1 MGVKLVPCDPTTPLG
16 GDDLALDALACAY
29 DEAVCRDAN
38 AAGSGD
44 ESLSSALELLARIT
58 IHVPHLMVLMTALE
72 DTEDA
77 DAHACLAR
85 EARRQSAGVLRL
97 GQRALEV
104 HARDVG
110 YAAST
115 WRENTIAQA
124 GVALSDANGREAGDE
139 LGQAMR
145 ALDEASCSLAAAITA
160 LPADRMDVPAHL
172 AGAQGGWLPCYVRAR
187 HHAAD
192 GHP

>member
-1 MGVKLVPCDPTTPLG
+1 VPCDPKTPLG
-16 GDDLALDALACAY
+16 GDDLARDALACAY
-29 DEAVCRDAN
+29 DEACRDAD
-38 AAGSGD
+38 AVGSGD
-44 ESLSSALELLARIT
+44 ESLSSTLELLARIT

-110 YAAST
+110 YAPST
-115 WRENTIAQA
+115 WRDDTIAQA
-124 GVALSDANGREAGDE
+124 GAALADTNGREAGDE

-145 ALDEASCSLAAAITA
+145 ALDQASCSLRRA
-160 LPADRMDVPAHL
+160 P
-172 AGAQGGWLPCYVRAR
+172 GAR
-187 HHAAD
+187 
-192 GHP
+192 